1 MVYALTTISS
11 CLPADGIEA
20 IQLTEKGLC
29 LTRPVLYTA
38 VVVGSVAQVVF
49 FGLCVLFL
57 VFVRKARRITR
68 QPVGYMSSR
77 GSVSSKQE
85 LCASS

>member
-1 MVYALTTISS
+1 MRLRRDKNSARD
-11 CLPADGIEA
+11 DGIEA